1 MPAKVRRRKGHKLLA
16 ASVGVASISFVGV
29 GCNIGVANL
38 MAAPSCEVA
47 PQNPHCYPKLDA
59 GSDGVDLGGYGDA
72 SDAEAGADHAEVAG
86 DATAT
91 GDTGDG
97 ARADASSEG
106 DAATDTGDASGEQ

>member
-38 MAAPSCEVA
+38 MPAPSCEVA
-47 PQNPHCYPKLDA
+47 PQNPSCYPKLDA
-59 GSDGVDLGGYGDA
+59 GSDGVDLGVPGDA
-72 SDAEAGADHAEVAG
+72 SDAEGGADHAG

-91 GDTGDG
+91 GDAGDG
-97 ARADASSEG
+97 ARADAASSEG
-106 DAATDTGDASGEQ
+106 DAATDAGDASGGQ